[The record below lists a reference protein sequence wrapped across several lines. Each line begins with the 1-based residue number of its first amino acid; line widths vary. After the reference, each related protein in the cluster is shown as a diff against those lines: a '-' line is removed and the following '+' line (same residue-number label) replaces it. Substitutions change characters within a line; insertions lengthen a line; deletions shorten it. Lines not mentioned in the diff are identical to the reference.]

1 MNLKMIKDLIQLV
14 MLLYNILLFIKQSI
28 TSTTTKRSSLIQSA
42 NEIYELHNKAKYEP
56 PPPGVQSRLYIIVE
70 QATKPKTKSYSF
82 CTKVSSTE
90 LNVTDIYPNLK
101 EEHKLITNSIID
113 DLDNIDEIHNMI
125 TNIIDGLTRVIVG
138 ESLLVFNYGSIDLSP
153 PTLNYN
159 IFISLF
165 EGLMKLSTDDS
176 IITLSVLSL
185 QGNKCYDL
193 LNLNSSKQTID
204 IIKNADIAD
213 YRNNITVKL
222 ETLEDF
228 EQVNHIITNNI
239 NIVEMS
245 NTKQKITSIYYLLSI
260 HDKSTNVTGKVGFV
274 LMNNKAVTP
283 VGSPYFVSLY
293 HVLHSVLSKASFI
306 PYRDSKFTYFLQP
319 LLSNC
324 TRINFITN
332 FPSIANIPTMGG
344 LVGLIHD
351 LQRCLKNLKEKKM
364 NKKTKTSD
372 INN

>member
-239 NIVEMS
+239 NIE
-245 NTKQKITSIYYLLSI
+245 I
-260 HDKSTNVTGKVGFV
+260 GR
-274 LMNNKAVTP
+274 A
-283 VGSPYFVSLY
+283 
-293 HVLHSVLSKASFI
+293 HV
-306 PYRDSKFTYFLQP
+306 
-319 LLSNC
+319 
-324 TRINFITN
+324 
-332 FPSIANIPTMGG
+332 
-344 LVGLIHD
+344 
-351 LQRCLKNLKEKKM
+351 
-364 NKKTKTSD
+364 
-372 INN
+372 

>member
-1 MNLKMIKDLIQLV
+1 MI
-14 MLLYNILLFIKQSI
+14 S
-28 TSTTTKRSSLIQSA
+28 
-42 NEIYELHNKAKYEP
+42 
-56 PPPGVQSRLYIIVE
+56 
-70 QATKPKTKSYSF
+70 
-82 CTKVSSTE
+82 
-90 LNVTDIYPNLK
+90 
-101 EEHKLITNSIID
+101 
-113 DLDNIDEIHNMI
+113 
-125 TNIIDGLTRVIVG
+125 NIIDGLTRVIVG

-372 INN
+372 INS